1 MSRLILSVLYFL
13 VVTPI
18 GLLQRLFGRS
28 RLELDF
34 RTGASSYWRMRKKAF
49 TAADYRKQL

>member
-1 MSRLILSVLYFL
+1 LSIVYFL

-28 RLELDF
+28 RMELDF
-34 RTGASSYWRMRKKAF
+34 RSGASSYWRTRKKDF
-49 TAADYRKQL
+49 AAASYRNQF